1 MKNRYASFVLI
12 FVLSVQFQLFSQH
25 TNFNSQRNWSLNKKE
40 LQFGLGA
47 TQFNGDLGGS
57 YSIGQDYSTKDID
70 WPSTGFAGWLGYRQR
85 FHPYFAT
92 TTSLCLFNLKG
103 NDKYSEEATR
113 NARNLHFRS
122 FNIEIQQ
129 RLEFIFLARELFGSR
144 YNLPGTR
151 SKKNRNEQYYV
162 FSGLGLCYFNPQA
175 QFKDGSWMNLRPL
188 KTEGQSKAYSPIT
201 LTMPFGFGFRVGVG
215 RSYRIGLEI
224 AYVKTFSDYMDDV
237 STIYADPNSFPT
249 DAAAYFS
256 NPAIGDPMFAP
267 GNQRGDSKNKDAYY
281 HLNLIVTKN
290 LTFRDYGRQRSR
302 NGSVKPRGRYK
313 V

>member
-1 MKNRYASFVLI
+1 MKNRYASLI
-12 FVLSVQFQLFSQH
+12 LLFVLSVQIHLFAQH

-103 NDKYSEEATR
+103 DDKYSEEATR

-129 RLEFIFLARELFGSR
+129 RLEFIFFARELFGSR
-144 YNLPGTR
+144 YNLPGAK
-151 SKKNRNEQYYV
+151 SKKNRNEQYYL
-162 FSGLGLCYFNPQA
+162 FGGLGLCYFNPQA

-188 KTEGQSKAYSPIT
+188 KTEGQSQAYSPLT
-201 LTMPFGFGFRVGVG
+201 LTIPFGFGFRVGVG
-215 RSYRIGLEI
+215 RSYRIGIEI

-237 STIYADPNSFPT
+237 STVYADPNSFPS

-267 GNQRGDSKNKDAYY
+267 GNQRGDSKHKDAYY